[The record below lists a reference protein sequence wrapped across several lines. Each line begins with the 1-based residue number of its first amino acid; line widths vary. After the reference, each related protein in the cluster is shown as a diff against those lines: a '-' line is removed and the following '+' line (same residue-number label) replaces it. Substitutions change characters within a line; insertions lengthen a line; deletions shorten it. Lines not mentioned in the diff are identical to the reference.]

1 MEMPHVCRV
10 QPARRADLRY
20 LRRFVYVLVTITA
33 LRAMFLAQ
41 LVPPGRCRLAEL
53 PHVTAPE
60 IFTVLMRTGLCRV
73 CHALQDQQQE
83 CFGVKLL
90 VYVLQILLVPRET
103 LRVSHVRMARQLV
116 AWTVNRRAVVQQDS
130 MDQMGIRHV
139 SRVLS
144 ARVQAAQLVA
154 ADALVRVVTPVLQVI
169 VRVLT
174 TPVHQ
179 IRTA

>member
-1 MEMPHVCRV
+1 
-10 QPARRADLRY
+10 
-20 LRRFVYVLVTITA
+20 
-33 LRAMFLAQ
+33 MFLAQ

-103 LRVSHVRMARQLV
+103 LRVSHVRMARQQV
-116 AWTVNRRAVVQQDS
+116 AWTANRRAVVQQDS